1 MQFIDFHTHQKT
13 AEGVITPRS
22 FGIHPWH
29 VGEET
34 ATSPDELYDKY
45 HSNLRDAEIIG
56 ECGLDKLHENI
67 SRQLQIFEW
76 QLIIAE
82 RMQKPVVVHCVRC
95 FNELTSLRKRYR
107 ASPWVVHG
115 FTGTTQLAQQLERI
129 GIGISFG
136 AALIDSKKAKVMET
150 FRNYDGP
157 FLLETDT
164 AECGI
169 EAVYHAAATIKDIGL
184 NELSDMLSNNYN
196 KLIYNKNA

>member
-1 MQFIDFHTHQKT
+1 MQLFDFHTHRRT

-29 VGEET
+29 AGEEP
-34 ATSPDELYDKY
+34 ATSPDMLLANYGSEFK
-45 HSNLRDAEIIG
+45 DAEIIG
-56 ECGLDKLHENI
+56 ECGLDKLHENL
-67 SRQLQIFEW
+67 SRQQQVFEW

-82 RMQKPVVVHCVRC
+82 RMQKAVVVHCVRC
-95 FNELTSLRKRYR
+95 FNELTCLRKRYN
-107 ASPWVVHG
+107 ATPWVVHG
-115 FTGTTQLAQQLERI
+115 FTGSLQLAHQLEHA

-136 AALIDSKKAKVMET
+136 AALLDGNKAKVKET

-169 EAVYHAAATIKDIGL
+169 EVIYHAAAQLKGIGVTM
-184 NELSDMLSNNYN
+184 LSDMVATNYN
-196 KLIYNKNA
+196 KLINNSNA